1 MYLNKQME
9 EERMVITEDETKANE
24 PIEKISI
31 ICSKGTLDMAYPG
44 LVLANAALMSGIE
57 ANLFFTFW
65 GMDMITKE
73 KEDNLKVAT
82 VGNPSIGMPTLIGG
96 LPGMSAI
103 ATHMM
108 KKEMEKIDIPPI
120 SEFLEMIHDA
130 GGKLYA
136 CRMAMDMFKLEDADL
151 DDNVEE
157 VIGAMEFF
165 EVAAGGPLLFI

>member
-1 MYLNKQME
+1 MNMLEME
-9 EERMVITEDETKANE
+9 NENETDAIQKV
-24 PIEKISI
+24 SI

-65 GMDMITKE
+65 GMDVITKR
-73 KEDNLKVAT
+73 KEEHLKVAT
-82 VGNPSIGMPTLIGG
+82 VGNPSMGMPTFLGG
-96 LPGMSAI
+96 LPGMSAL

-108 KKEMEKIDIPPI
+108 KKEMDKLDIPPI
-120 SEFLEMIHDA
+120 DEFLEMITDA

-136 CRMAMDMFKLEDADL
+136 CSMAMDMFKLEQDDL
-151 DDNVEE
+151 DDNVHE

-165 EVAAGGPLLFI
+165 EVSAGGPIIFI

>member
-1 MYLNKQME
+1 MNMLEME
-9 EERMVITEDETKANE
+9 NENDTEAIK
-24 PIEKISI
+24 KVSI

-65 GMDMITKE
+65 GMDVVTKS
-73 KEDNLKVAT
+73 KEDHLKVAT
-82 VGNPSIGMPTLIGG
+82 VGNPSMGMPTLLGG
-96 LPGMSAI
+96 LPGMSAL

-108 KKEMEKIDIPPI
+108 KKEMDKLDIPPI
-120 SEFLEMIHDA
+120 DEFLEMISDA

-136 CRMAMDMFKLEDADL
+136 CSMAMDMFHLEQDDL

-165 EVAAGGPLLFI
+165 EVAAGGPIIFI